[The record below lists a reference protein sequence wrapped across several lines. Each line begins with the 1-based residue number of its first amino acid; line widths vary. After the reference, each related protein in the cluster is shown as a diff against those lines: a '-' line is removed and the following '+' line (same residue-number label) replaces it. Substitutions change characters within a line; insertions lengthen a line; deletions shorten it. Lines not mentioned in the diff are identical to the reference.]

1 MVYPSLK
8 RNKFKSG
15 FEIDT
20 VKIKPSNSTSHQSK
34 TLPFLSLP
42 SIALRSASSSTGAA
56 DLPSALPAFSPRSPP
71 SRRLLPEVQ
80 RRRRWRAAM
89 ETLMVDRVQNSL
101 RFFMH
106 RNAIFLCERLC
117 AEFPT
122 EVRFGISFSL
132 LVVVWISSYW
142 SVVISSVIRTISHVF
157 LGLLPDGLIN
167 YILLL
172 VSIYAGT
179 SMPHSRYLFAM
190 SCFQM
195 NLLQEAEA
203 ALCPANEPNV
213 EACIHFILLRFVL
226 FTNVPDGAAGHYLL
240 GLIYRYMGRQALAIE
255 HLMQALTLDPLLWAA
270 YDELCVLGAIE
281 EANDYFSDMA
291 AQRIQQQY
299 LSESSSLNS
308 SNGSEFYNLS
318 SNMAVTSV
326 DSIPRQ
332 SKQLGNN
339 TREIASLPLSVM
351 IAKVPASNSGSSNF
365 SQYITPPAATQL
377 SGVAPPPLCRNVHVS
392 FNVANNDVSTKL
404 NNIAVQA
411 PRRKVLDEGKLRKV
425 SGRLFSDSVPRRSTR
440 LSAEAI
446 AVASSNRLSAEAIA
460 VASSNATQVIG
471 NGNGHTST
479 KFLGGFSSSSSSKVN
494 AASSRSLTFR
504 KGHSWISENFD
515 EGEVLFNTVSCMT
528 LSCCGRRSEA
538 FDDSRMENMATT
550 SSSTSMSGDSR
561 YLEQGKAIGDLAQD
575 SRLINGAQELLC
587 LLRTLGEGYRL
598 SCSYRCQVWRSTGCL
613 PETFRKAI
621 QYWMGAIP
629 GQVPFFA
636 MQVGKIHFELVNYF
650 EADHF
655 FDLARRVSPSILE
668 SMDIYSTVLYHMKEE
683 MKLSYLAKE
692 LLSVDRLSPQAW
704 CALGNC
710 YSLQKDHET
719 ALKNFQ
725 RAVQLDSRFV
735 YAHTLCGHEYVTLLP
750 LPFLFLYVELE
761 DFENGIKCYQSA
773 LQIDQRHYNSWYGLG
788 VVYLRQEKFKFAE
801 HHLHKAYN
809 INPRSSVLMCYLGM
823 TQHALQRNEDALEM
837 IERAISADKQNPL
850 PVYQKA
856 IILVSLE
863 CYDEALNEL
872 EQLKESAPHES
883 CVYALM
889 GKIYKRFE
897 MHEKAMLCFGL
908 ALDLKPPAADVATIK
923 AAMEK
928 LYLPDEMDDT
938 L

>member
-1 MVYPSLK
+1 
-8 RNKFKSG
+8 
-15 FEIDT
+15 
-20 VKIKPSNSTSHQSK
+20 
-34 TLPFLSLP
+34 
-42 SIALRSASSSTGAA
+42 
-56 DLPSALPAFSPRSPP
+56 
-71 SRRLLPEVQ
+71 
-80 RRRRWRAAM
+80 M

-122 EVRFGISFSL
+122 EINLQL
-132 LVVVWISSYW
+132 LATCY
-142 SVVISSVIRTISHVF
+142 
-157 LGLLPDGLIN
+157 LQNGKA
-167 YILLL
+167 YCAYQILK
-172 VSIYAGT
+172 GT

-213 EACIHFILLRFVL
+213 E
-226 FTNVPDGAAGHYLL
+226 VPDGAAGHYLL

-377 SGVAPPPLCRNVHVS
+377 SGVAPPPLCRNMHVS

-515 EGEVLFNTVSCMT
+515 EG
-528 LSCCGRRSEA
+528 RRSEA

-598 SCSYRCQVWRSTGCL
+598 SCSYRCQEALDAYLKLSEKQFNTGWVL
-613 PETFRKAI
+613 S
-621 QYWMGAIP
+621 
-629 GQVPFFA
+629 
-636 MQVGKIHFELVNYF
+636 QVGKIHFELVNYF

-735 YAHTLCGHEYVTLLP
+735 YAHTLCGHE
-750 LPFLFLYVELE
+750 YVELE